1 MNLAAL
7 RGRVLTANLAAFGV
21 PATVTRPHPDDT
33 PITATL
39 VWMSPEAAGVPAS
52 DAPLTRVDPK
62 RFAALSYAQV
72 PTVPRK
78 TTILAPDTLSGALRA
93 WLVDGTTRVAVDH
106 VIVVLLPLD

>member
-1 MNLAAL
+1 MSDA
-7 RGRVLTANLAAFGV
+7 RVGMDLILSAFGV

-33 PITATL
+33 PLAATL
-39 VWMSPEAAGVPAS
+39 VWVSPEAAGVPAS

-78 TTILAPDTLSGALRA
+78 TVILAPETLGGLVRA
-93 WLVDGTTRVAVDH
+93 WLVDGTTRVEVDH
-106 VIVVLLPLD
+106 VIVVLLPVD